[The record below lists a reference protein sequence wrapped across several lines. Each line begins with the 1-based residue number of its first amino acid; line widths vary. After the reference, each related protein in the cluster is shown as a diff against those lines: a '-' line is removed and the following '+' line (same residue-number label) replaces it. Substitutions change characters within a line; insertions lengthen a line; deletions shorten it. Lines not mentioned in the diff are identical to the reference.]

1 MSSGFNL
8 LQPVVQHYAVNSPDG
23 VRRVLDELA
32 AQAPEPSP

>member
-1 MSSGFNL
+1 MSSGFDL
-8 LQPVVQHYAVNSPDG
+8 LHPVVQQVVVNSPDG